1 MNDPKIM
8 QMFAD
13 VGAIISDSHFVYS
26 SGRHSSVY
34 INKDALYL
42 HTKTTSLL
50 CQLMAQQYDANQVDV
65 VVGPVLGGIILSQW
79 VAHHLNATRSSG
91 ETLAVYAEKG
101 ADSAGLNDKQFF
113 FSRGYDKYIAGKNIL
128 VVEDVLTTGGSA
140 RQVIE
145 LVRQHG
151 GNVIGLSALCNR
163 GNVQPEDVGN
173 LAIQALVII
182 SLETYAAEACPFCQ
196 QQVPINTELG
206 KGRAFLVRQEK

>member
-101 ADSAGLNDKQFF
+101 ADNAGLHDKQFF

-145 LVRQHG
+145 LVRQQG
-151 GNVIGLSALCNR
+151 GNVIGLSVLCNR
-163 GNVQPEDVGN
+163 GNVQCEDVGN
-173 LAIQALVII
+173 VAIQALVQI
-182 SLETYAAEACPFCQ
+182 SLETYAAEVCPLCQ
-196 QQVPINTELG
+196 QQIPINTELG
-206 KGRAFLVRQEK
+206 KGRAF

>member
-8 QMFAD
+8 QMFTD
-13 VGAIISDSHFVYS
+13 IGAIISDSHFVYS

-42 HTKTTSLL
+42 HTKTISWL
-50 CQLMAQQYDANQVDV
+50 CQLMAQPYDANRVDV
-65 VVGPVLGGIILSQW
+65 VVGPVLGGIVLSQW

-91 ETLAVYAEKG
+91 ETLAVYAEKS
-101 ADSAGLNDKQFF
+101 ADSAGFINKQFF

-163 GNVQPEDVGN
+163 GNVQSEEVGN
-173 LAIQALVII
+173 VTIQTLVII
-182 SLETYAAEACPFCQ
+182 SLKTYTAEACPFCKQ
-196 QQVPINTELG
+196 QLPINMELG
-206 KGRAFLVRQEK
+206 KGRMFLAGREK